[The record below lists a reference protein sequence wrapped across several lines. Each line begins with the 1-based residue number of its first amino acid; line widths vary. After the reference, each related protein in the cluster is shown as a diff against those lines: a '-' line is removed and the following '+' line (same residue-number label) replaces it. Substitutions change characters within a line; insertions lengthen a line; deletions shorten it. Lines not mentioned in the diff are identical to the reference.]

1 VKSLS
6 SPERWRPAL
15 DAACAAGALGEAHP
29 GGGESRRRLRMP
41 CLRALECLASDL
53 TDLASLSDVHLQAL
67 VRHWLHI
74 GLSGPRRS
82 ARLL

>member
-6 SPERWRPAL
+6 PPVRWRPAL
-15 DAACAAGALGEAHP
+15 NAACAAGALGEAHP
-29 GGGESRRRLRMP
+29 GGGESRRPLRMP
-41 CLRALECLASDL
+41 CLRA
-53 TDLASLSDVHLQAL
+53 LASLSDVHLQAL

-74 GLSGPRRS
+74 GLSGSKRS